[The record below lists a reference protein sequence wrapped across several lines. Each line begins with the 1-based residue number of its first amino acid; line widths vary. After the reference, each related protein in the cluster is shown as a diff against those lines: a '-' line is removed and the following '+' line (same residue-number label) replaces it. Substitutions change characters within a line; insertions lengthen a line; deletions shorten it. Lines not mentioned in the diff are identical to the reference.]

1 MTINTA
7 NMYVTESNNEM
18 AGTPQQYKP
27 ITVGP
32 AWLTNITNYNRKI
45 YEQ

>member
-32 AWLTNITNYNRKI
+32 GHRIRYTEGRL
-45 YEQ
+45 E